1 MPPEGKEVSDLLQT
15 ELASV
20 REMLARIDA
29 APVDPATE
37 PITTFAIATLQE
49 EENE

>member
-1 MPPEGKEVSDLLQT
+1 MPPEGKEVSDLLQK
-15 ELASV
+15 ELSSV

-37 PITTFAIATLQE
+37 PITIFAVATLEDE
-49 EENE
+49 E